1 MFAGDHPVSGFPSTK
16 PHFEADQGGLFHHLG
31 NVLLFSAFV
40 SELNFSEATT
50 LDIKDVKW
58 MVECFIPTDWKE
70 QPRNVDIRGKKY
82 NVLCVFFHVMCIYF
96 LTLPNVPCVSV
107 SVTVCEPGAMSEAV
121 AMESSSAGGILE
133 SSCAASLD
141 DAIADTAK

>member
-1 MFAGDHPVSGFPSTK
+1 MFAGDHQVFAFPSSK
-16 PHFEADQGGLFHHLG
+16 PHFEADQGGLFHQLG
-31 NVLLFSAFV
+31 NVLLLCAFV

-50 LDIKDVKW
+50 LDITDVKW
-58 MVECFIPTDWKE
+58 MAECFIPTDWKE
-70 QPRNVDIRGKKY
+70 QRRRCGYQGKKY
-82 NVLCVFFHVMCIYF
+82 NILCFFHLMCIYF

-141 DAIADTAK
+141 DAIVDTAK